1 MAKNQAAVIGKDVI
15 ESLTT
20 SMYDDSRFI
29 FREYIQ
35 NSADQ
40 IDKAVRENLQNVQ
53 QSEIHI
59 LIDTDKRLITIEDN
73 ATGIAVKDV
82 LPILKN
88 IAQSTKKR
96 GVDKGF
102 RGIGR
107 LGGMAYCDQL
117 IFETSF
123 KGEDVKSVMTWDA
136 TKLRKIINNRS
147 EKEQASQVID
157 EVTKIETYPEQI
169 EAHYFKVILMDV
181 SHDELLDVS
190 EVRRYLSMVAPVP
203 FHPRFI
209 YRRKISDE
217 LDKDGVIVDEY
228 NIYVNT
234 EQVFKGYSTYI
245 YEGDVDNRRKIGEV
259 IDILFFKERND
270 DGKLILW
277 GWYGITEKNQSLNQ
291 INFARGFR
299 LRKANIQV
307 GDEYSLLKLHRDKR
321 FQFYF
326 FGEVHALHPD
336 ILPNARRDY
345 FIENEA
351 YFDFERKLKNFL
363 HNTIHKL
370 CYAASEINSS
380 VRRIEE
386 YNNFQ
391 YEFEQKT
398 QNGFTDKG
406 EHQEYTEKLNRKKE
420 EAFKAET
427 KLEKLATG
435 QNDQNSPIARILDRI
450 NTAKQPKIEVQSI
463 INDGGKPRFRT
474 DKLTKLNKEQRKFL
488 GDVFRIIKNVLPND
502 VAENLIVKIEEEM
515 K

>member
-1 MAKNQAAVIGKDVI
+1 MAENQPTVIGKDVI

-40 IDKAVRENLQNVQ
+40 IDKAVKEKLLTNQ
-53 QSEIHI
+53 QGEIHI
-59 LIDTDKRLITIEDN
+59 QIDRDSRLIIIEDN
-73 ATGIAVKDV
+73 ATGIPANAV
-82 LPILKN
+82 LSILKN

-107 LGGMAYCDQL
+107 LGGMAYCDLL

-123 KGEDVKSVMTWDA
+123 RGEPVKSIMTWDA
-136 TKLRKIINNRS
+136 ARLRKIINNRN
-147 EKEQASQVID
+147 EKEHASQVID
-157 EVTKIETYPEQI
+157 EVTSIETFNESTD
-169 EAHYFKVILMDV
+169 AHYFKVTLKEV
-181 SHDELLDVS
+181 SHDELLDVA

-203 FHPRFI
+203 FHSRFI
-209 YRRKISDE
+209 YHRKISDE
-217 LDKDGVIVDEY
+217 LAADQINLDEY
-228 NIYVNT
+228 NIFVNT
-234 EQVFKGYSTYI
+234 EKVFKGYSTYI
-245 YEGDVDNRRKIGEV
+245 YDGDNDNRRKIGEV
-259 IDILFFKERND
+259 IDVLFFKERNEL
-270 DGKLILW
+270 GQLVLW

-291 INFARGFR
+291 INHARGFR

-307 GDEYSLLKLHRDKR
+307 GDEYSLIKLHRDRR

-326 FGEVHALHPD
+326 FGEVYAMHPD

-345 FIENEA
+345 FVENEA
-351 YFDFERKLKNFL
+351 YFDFENKLKNFL
-363 HNTIHKL
+363 HTTIHKL

-380 VRRIEE
+380 VKRIEE

-391 YEFEQKT
+391 QEFQQKT

-406 EHQEYTEKLNRKKE
+406 EHREYIERLSRKKE
-420 EAFKAET
+420 EAIKAEA
-427 KLEKLATG
+427 KLEKIASG
-435 QNDQNSPIARILDRI
+435 QENENSPITKILDRI
-450 NTAKQPKIEVQSI
+450 SNAKSTVDKQLVVNDEIKPK
-463 INDGGKPRFRT
+463 FRT

-502 VAENLIVKIEEEM
+502 VAENLIIKIEEEM

>member
-1 MAKNQAAVIGKDVI
+1 MAKEQATVIGKDVI

-40 IDKAVRENLQNVQ
+40 IDKAVRERLLTEPQG
-53 QSEIHI
+53 EIHI
-59 LIDTDKRLITIEDN
+59 QIDADKREIVIEDN
-73 ATGIAVKDV
+73 ATGIPANDV
-82 LPILKN
+82 LRILKN

-107 LGGMAYCDQL
+107 LGGMAYCEQL
-117 IFETSF
+117 IFETSYA
-123 KGEDVKSVMTWDA
+123 GEATRSIMVWDA
-136 TKLRKIINNRS
+136 VRLRKIINNRS
-147 EKEQASQVID
+147 EKEQAAEVID
-157 EVTKIETYPEQI
+157 QVTSIETFSE
-169 EAHYFKVILMDV
+169 EADAHYFKVILKEV
-181 SHDELLDVS
+181 SHDELLDVT

-203 FHPRFI
+203 FHSRFI

-217 LDKDGVIVDEY
+217 LNIDKIKLDEY
-228 NIYVNT
+228 QIFVNT

-245 YEGDVDNRRKIGEV
+245 YEGDMENRRKIGEV
-259 IDILFFKERND
+259 IDVLFFKERD
-270 DGKLILW
+270 EQGQLVMW

-291 INFARGFR
+291 VNYARGFR

-307 GDEYSLLKLHRDKR
+307 GDEYSLIKLHRDRR

-326 FGEVHALHPD
+326 FGEVYAMHPD

-351 YFDFERKLKNFL
+351 YFDFENKLKNFL
-363 HNTIHKL
+363 HTTIHRL

-380 VRRIEE
+380 VKRIDEYYTFQEE
-386 YNNFQ
+386 YQ
-391 YEFEQKT
+391 KKT

-406 EHQEYTEKLNRKKE
+406 EHQEYTERLTKKKE
-420 EAFKAET
+420 EATKAEAR
-427 KLEKLATG
+427 LEKIASG
-435 QNDQNSPIARILDRI
+435 QDNENSPITKILDRLS
-450 NTAKQPKIEVQSI
+450 NARQNQMEKQVVIADDVKPK
-463 INDGGKPRFRT
+463 FRT

-502 VAENLIVKIEEEM
+502 VAENLIIKIEEEM